1 MKILK
6 WLFVGLVVACG
17 AEGTEEDTSAPSDT
31 DVPEDS
37 ALVPE
42 GPPNYQSAEVCKDCH
57 PRQYAEWRQ
66 SMHSY
71 AAVSPVFEA
80 MNAKAFRDS
89 SGDVGTFCT
98 GCHAPVGTAFG
109 EGGHTSVAER
119 SDISKEGVTCSYC
132 HTAVDHTG
140 PIGNNNILSD
150 PDHIIQGP
158 YSSDAMDGHV
168 SEESSF
174 IQTPQFCGSCH
185 DVFSFPALRIE
196 EAFTEYEE
204 SPAAQ
209 DGVRCQDCHM
219 GPNPGVN
226 AERPM
231 GQSTEGLEGSYP
243 DRELS
248 SHFFVGPDYSMLP
261 DWPYPGDAEANATAK
276 EESLARTRKLLKNA
290 VEIGFVQPHISPQE
304 TRIEVNLRSLLSGH
318 GFPTGFTSER
328 QAWLHIKVTD
338 SRGVVTFESGDLDVY
353 GDLRDDHSRAVR
365 EGVVDKDKYLINFQS
380 KNLLRQGDLSA
391 LEVVETIFPF
401 DADWIEKQNLGPLEE
416 KSFMYIFD
424 EPQRPFTVDVSLN
437 YRNLPPY
444 LLRALQ
450 LEDLVD
456 QLEIFEI
463 ATESIVVP

>member
-1 MKILK
+1 MKVNPIIAVVFL
-6 WLFVGLVVACG
+6 VACG
-17 AEGTEEDTSAPSDT
+17 SASDTEDTSVSVDT
-31 DVPEDS
+31 EETAAASSIPAD
-37 ALVPE
+37 
-42 GPPNYQSAEVCKDCH
+42 PPNYQSAKICGECH
-57 PRQYAEWRQ
+57 PRQYTEWRQ

-109 EGGHTSVAER
+109 EGGHTSVDER
-119 SDISKEGVTCSYC
+119 SEISKEGVTCSYC

-150 PDHIIQGP
+150 PDHTIQGP
-158 YSSDAMDGHV
+158 YVSENTEGHT

-174 IQTPQFCGSCH
+174 IQSPEFCGSCH

-196 EAFTEYEE
+196 EAFTEYKE
-204 SPAAQ
+204 SPAAEEN
-209 DGVRCQDCHM
+209 VRCQDCHM
-219 GPNPGVN
+219 SPNPGVN

-231 GQSTEGLEGSYP
+231 GQSAETGSGTYP
-243 DRELS
+243 DREQA
-248 SHFFVGPDYSMLP
+248 SHFFTGPDYSMLE
-261 DWPYPGDAEANATAK
+261 DWPYPDDPEANALVKA
-276 EESLARTRKLLKNA
+276 EGLARTKKLLKNA
-290 VEIGFVQPHISPQE
+290 VEIGFVRVHSSPQE

-328 QAWLHIKVTD
+328 QAWVHIKITD
-338 SRGVVTFESGDLDVY
+338 AQGVVTYESGDLDSY

-365 EGVVDKDKYLINFQS
+365 EGTISKDRHLVNFQS
-380 KNLLRQGDLSA
+380 KNLLRQGELSA
-391 LEVVETIFPF
+391 LDVVETIFPF
-401 DADWIEKQNLGPLEE
+401 DADWIEKQNLAPLEE
-416 KSFMYIFD
+416 RSLMYIID
-424 EPQRPFTVDVSLN
+424 EPQRPFRVDVSLN

-450 LEDLVD
+450 LEDLVP
-456 QLEIFEI
+456 QLEIFKV
-463 ATESIVVP
+463 ATESIEVP